1 MKIVTRYD
9 QLPIETRSFDW
20 TATMDNYQPGDPV
33 GKGQSEK
40 DAIGDLLAQVD
51 IKDYEALG
59 LYSRH
64 CMITARDRLTPKVV
78 PISKRLVQAEA
89 SIARTS
95 RSRLEHL
102 QRRT

>member
-20 TATMDNYQPGDPV
+20 TATMDNYHPGDPV
-33 GKGQSEK
+33 GKGQTEK

-59 LYSRH
+59 LVQPSLEDQGPQILNRKGNS
-64 CMITARDRLTPKVV
+64 DNKTP
-78 PISKRLVQAEA
+78 PAGRG
-89 SIARTS
+89 
-95 RSRLEHL
+95 
-102 QRRT
+102 

>member
-33 GKGQSEK
+33 GKGQTEK
-40 DAIGDLLAQVD
+40 DAIGDLLTQVG

-59 LYSRH
+59 LVEPSFEERG
-64 CMITARDRLTPKVV
+64 P
-78 PISKRLVQAEA
+78 Q
-89 SIARTS
+89 
-95 RSRLEHL
+95 RLEHPAKGDGEIPATKDAE
-102 QRRT
+102 QTA

>member
-33 GKGQSEK
+33 GKGQTER

-59 LYSRH
+59 LVQPSLEDQDPQVLNRQGGS
-64 CMITARDRLTPKVV
+64 DNKTP
-78 PISKRLVQAEA
+78 SAG
-89 SIARTS
+89 
-95 RSRLEHL
+95 RS
-102 QRRT
+102 

>member
-33 GKGQSEK
+33 GKGQTEK

-59 LYSRH
+59 LVQPSLEDQGPQVLSRQGGS
-64 CMITARDRLTPKVV
+64 DSKTP
-78 PISKRLVQAEA
+78 PAGRG
-89 SIARTS
+89 
-95 RSRLEHL
+95 
-102 QRRT
+102 

>member
-20 TATMDNYQPGDPV
+20 TATMDNYQAGDPV

-59 LYSRH
+59 LVQPSLQDH
-64 CMITARDRLTPKVV
+64 GPQAIDRQGGSDGETPNAG
-78 PISKRLVQAEA
+78 RG
-89 SIARTS
+89 
-95 RSRLEHL
+95 
-102 QRRT
+102 

>member
-33 GKGQSEK
+33 GKGQTEK

-59 LYSRH
+59 LVEPSFEDHGPQVLDRQSTSDGETP
-64 CMITARDRLTPKVV
+64 TAGRG
-78 PISKRLVQAEA
+78 
-89 SIARTS
+89 
-95 RSRLEHL
+95 
-102 QRRT
+102 